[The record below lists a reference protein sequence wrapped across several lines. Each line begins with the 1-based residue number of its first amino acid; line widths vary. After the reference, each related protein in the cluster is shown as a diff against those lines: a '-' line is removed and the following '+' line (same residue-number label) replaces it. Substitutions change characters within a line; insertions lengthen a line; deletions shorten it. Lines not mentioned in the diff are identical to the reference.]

1 MIDRLQIRRLGAAA
15 RNKRAGGGGGGGV
28 GAVGSAGGGGA
39 GAVPGAAGAAGT
51 GPTTGASAAAAA
63 TAASGTSGSGGHHQ
77 HHSHHSHPSYSTSGI
92 NTPATASTSSSSGNS
107 LTPQQQQQQQQQQQH
122 PHHQS
127 HHGSHHYAHH
137 QQQHTHHHAPPHTHH
152 PHPHPHGHPHTYPHL
167 RHSQPASASQFSFNP
182 SPGSSPGNGLGLGAR
197 QDAASALNSPTTIV
211 NSGSGSGGG
220 SSVAFGMQPQQ
231 QQQSLAGGGG
241 GGSSAT
247 AAPSSGGGHN
257 NGAGMAA
264 VVAGGVGGGG
274 GGGGLNLLGGLGGMG
289 GMGGGAAAAGMGICG
304 GISSTVGSAAITGVP
319 PIGLGIATGIGNKIM
334 LGRKQSLK
342 GGEPFLADYG
352 PEESLNESAD
362 IEWVNKLWVR
372 RLMRLC
378 ALVSLTSVSLNTPK
392 TFERYPSLQFITFA
406 SDTAVTL
413 LFTAEMIAKMHI
425 RGVLH
430 GEVPYLKDHWCQFD
444 ASMVSF
450 LWISI
455 ILQIFE
461 VLEIVPKFSYLS
473 IMRAPRPLIMIRFLR
488 VFLKFSM
495 PKSRINQIFKR
506 SSQQIYNVTLFF
518 LFFMSLYGLLGVQF
532 FGELKNHCVMNNT
545 EYDKYKRPMLTIN
558 SLAIPDTF
566 CSMDPDSG
574 YQCSPGMVCMK
585 MDFLSSYVIGFN
597 GFEDIATSIFTV
609 YQAASQEGWVFI
621 MYRAIDSLPAWR
633 AAFYFSTMI
642 FFLAWLVK
650 NVFIAVITET
660 FNEIRVQFQ
669 QMWGARGH
677 IQKTAASQILSGND
691 TGWRLVTIDDNKH
704 GGLAP
709 ETCHAILRSPY
720 FRMLVMSVILANGIV
735 TATMTFKHDGRPR
748 DVFYER
754 YYYIEL
760 VFTCLLDLETLFKIY
775 CLGWRG
781 YYKHSIHKFELLL
794 AAGTTLHI
802 VPMFYPSGLTYFQVL
817 RVVRLIKASPMLE
830 GFVYKIFGPGKK
842 LGSLIIFTMCLL
854 IISSSISMQLF
865 CFLCDFTK
873 FESFPEA
880 FMSMFQI
887 LTQEAWVE
895 VMDETMIRTSKT
907 LTPLVAVYF
916 ILYHLFVTLIVLSL
930 FVAVI
935 LDNLE
940 LDEDIKKLKQ
950 LKFREQS
957 AEIKETLPFRLRIF
971 EKFPDSPQMTI
982 LHRIPNDFMLPKV
995 RESFMKHFVIELE
1008 TEDSLVENCKRPMSE
1023 CWESNVVFRKQKP
1036 VRIMNKTAKVRAA
1049 GSSLRKL
1056 AITHIINDS
1065 NNQRLMLGDSAM
1077 LPVVG
1082 TKGGGGLKSQ
1092 GTITHSK
1099 PWRVDQKKFGS
1110 RSIRRSVR
1118 SGSIKLK
1125 QTYEH
1130 LMENGDI
1137 AAAPRANSGR
1147 ARPHDLDIK
1156 LLQAKRQQA
1165 EMRRNQREEDL
1176 RENHPFFD
1184 TPLFLVPRESR
1195 FRKICQKIVH
1205 ARYDARLK
1213 DPLTGKERKVQYK
1226 SLHNFLGLVT
1236 YLDWVMIFA
1245 TTLSCISMMFETP
1258 NYRVMDHPTLQ
1269 IAEYGFVIFMSL
1281 ELALKI
1287 LADGLFFT
1295 PKAYIKDVAAALDV
1309 FIYVVSTSFL
1319 CWMPLNIPTNSAAQ
1333 LLMILRCV
1341 RPLRIF
1347 TLVPHMRKVVYEL
1360 CRGFKEILLVST
1372 LLILLMFIFA
1382 SYGVQLYGGRLARCN
1397 DPTISRREDCVGVF
1411 MRRVFVTKMK
1421 LTPGPDESY
1430 PAMLVPRVWANPR
1443 RFNFDNIGD
1452 AMLTLFEVLSFK
1464 GWLDVR
1470 DVLIKA
1476 VGPVHAVYIHIYIFL
1491 GCMIGLTLFVGVVI
1505 ANYSENKGTALL
1517 TVDQRRWCDLKK
1529 RLKIAQPLHLPPR
1542 PDGRKIRAFTYDITQ
1557 HIIFKRVIAV
1567 VVLINSM
1574 LLSIT
1579 WIKGEVHTER
1589 LVIVSA
1595 VLTFVFVV
1603 EVVMKNIAF
1612 TPRGYWQSRRNRYD
1626 LLVTVAGVIWIILQT
1641 ILRNDLSYFFGF
1653 MVVILRFFTITGKHT
1668 TLKMLM
1674 LTVGVS
1680 VCKSFFIIFGMFLL
1694 VFFYALA
1701 GTILFGTVKYGEGI
1715 GRRAN
1720 FGSPVTGVAM
1730 LFRIVTGEDWN
1741 KIMHDCM
1748 VQPPYC
1754 TLGNNYWETDC
1765 GNFTA
1770 SLIYFCTFY
1779 VIITYIVLNL
1789 LVAIIMENFS
1799 LFYSNEEDAL
1809 LSYADIRNFQNTWNI
1824 VDIHQRGVIPV
1835 RRVKFILRLLKGR
1848 LECDPQKDRLLFKY
1862 MCYELDKL
1870 HNGEDVTF
1878 HDVINMLS
1886 YRSVDIRK
1894 ALQLEELLARE
1905 EFEYLVEEEVAKMT
1919 IRTWLEGC
1927 LKKIRAQN
1935 ASKQQ
1940 NSLIAGL
1947 RATNEQPVMRPNVQ
1961 EDKAPLGAVDKSA
1974 ISTIS
1979 GAVAGACPPTSDAF
1993 SPTFSS
1999 TENEEKDGS
2008 SSALVQLPHSEAS
2021 IAGTGSSATAAATA
2035 TGASSGLGIG
2045 PPAVQSAARHVMTVG
2060 KRGYAL
2066 NRSDS
2071 TGSSA
2076 GRKFLAPT
2084 SSDPQQRS
2092 TLSDKERLHITSQ
2105 QRKKNSMTTLPHA
2118 GQLGQLAKQR
2128 GGGGGVGGEATKSSS
2143 FFAQLNSEI
2152 GQFHYPTINAAAA
2165 AAALH
2170 GYGHGHGHGHGTHG
2184 GHGGHGEH
2192 QQHHHHGGALGS
2204 PSAMMSQMIGGSGK
2218 LLPFNNQAN
2227 AVYEVHDWW
2236 QEQVL
2241 CPQTSD
2247 DEI

>member
-15 RNKRAGGGGGGGV
+15 RNKRTGGGGG
-28 GAVGSAGGGGA
+28 SFH
-39 GAVPGAAGAAGT
+39 
-51 GPTTGASAAAAA
+51 S
-63 TAASGTSGSGGHHQ
+63 ASGIT
-77 HHSHHSHPSYSTSGI
+77 
-92 NTPATASTSSSSGNS
+92 TPATASTSSSSGNS
-107 LTPQQQQQQQQQQQH
+107 LTPQQHQH
-122 PHHQS
+122 SLPS
-127 HHGSHHYAHH
+127 S
-137 QQQHTHHHAPPHTHH
+137 HH
-152 PHPHPHGHPHTYPHL
+152 PHQHSQHSHL
-167 RHSQPASASQFSFNP
+167 RSSQQHSQQQLSHFTFNP
-182 SPGSSPGNGLGLGAR
+182 SPGSSPGNGLGTR
-197 QDAASALNSPTTIV
+197 QDASSALNSPTTIV

-220 SSVAFGMQPQQ
+220 SSTAYGMHPP
-231 QQQSLAGGGG
+231 A
-241 GGSSAT
+241 GGSSIAAAPPPTATST
-247 AAPSSGGGHN
+247 AASNAHN
-257 NGAGMAA
+257 NGAGGPPCP
-264 VVAGGVGGGG
+264 V
-274 GGGGLNLLGGLGGMG
+274 GGGLNLLGGIGGL
-289 GMGGGAAAAGMGICG
+289 GGGAASAGMGICG

-378 ALVSLTSVSLNTPK
+378 ALVSLASVSLNTPK
-392 TFERYPSLQFITFA
+392 TFERHPSLQYITFV
-406 SDTAVTL
+406 SDTAVTF

-425 RGVLH
+425 RGVLN

-450 LWISI
+450 LWVSI

-545 EYDKYKRPMLTIN
+545 KYDENGLPVLTIN

-574 YQCSPGMVCMK
+574 YQCSPGMRCMK

-691 TGWRLVTIDDNKH
+691 SGWRLVTIDDNKH

-720 FRMLVMSVILANGIV
+720 FRMLVMTVILANGIV
-735 TATMTFKHDGRPR
+735 TATMAFKHDGRPR
-748 DVFYER
+748 HVFYER
-754 YYYIEL
+754 YYYIEV

-802 VPMFYPSGLTYFQVL
+802 VPMFYLSGLTYFQVL

-1008 TEDSLVENCKRPMSE
+1008 TDDPSLVENCKRPMSE

-1082 TKGGGGLKSQ
+1082 TKGGLKSQ

-1258 NYRVMDHPTLQ
+1258 NYRLMDHPTLQ

-1281 ELALKI
+1281 ELAMKI

-1319 CWMPLNIPTNSAAQ
+1319 CWMPHNIPTNSAAQ

-1397 DPTISRREDCVGVF
+1397 DPTILRREDCVGVF

-1476 VGPVHAVYIHIYIFL
+1476 VGPIHAIYIHIYIFL

-1595 VLTFVFVV
+1595 VLTFVFVI

-1641 ILRNDLSYFFGF
+1641 LLRNDLSYFFGF

-1754 TLGNNYWETDC
+1754 TLGGNYWETDC

-1947 RATNEQPVMRPNVQ
+1947 RATNEQLVMRPNVQ
-1961 EDKAPLGAVDKSA
+1961 EDKAPSGVIDKSA

-1979 GAVAGACPPTSDAF
+1979 GAVAGTCPPTSDAF

-1999 TENEEKDGS
+1999 TENDEKDAS
-2008 SSALVQLPHSEAS
+2008 SSAVVLPHTDSH
-2021 IAGTGSSATAAATA
+2021 TTAA
-2035 TGASSGLGIG
+2035 G
-2045 PPAVQSAARHVMTVG
+2045 ARHVMTVG
-2060 KRGYAL
+2060 KRAYAL

-2092 TLSDKERLHITSQ
+2092 TLSDKERLHISSQ

-2118 GQLGQLAKQR
+2118 AQLGQLGQMGKQR
-2128 GGGGGVGGEATKSSS
+2128 EVNKSSS
-2143 FFAQLNSEI
+2143 FFSQLNSEI
-2152 GQFHYPTINAAAA
+2152 GQFHYPTINATAAAA

-2170 GYGHGHGHGHGTHG
+2170 NFGDHHHH
-2184 GHGGHGEH
+2184 H
-2192 QQHHHHGGALGS
+2192 QHQHQHHHGALTS
-2204 PSAMMSQMIGGSGK
+2204 PSAMISQLIGGSGK

-2241 CPQTSD
+2241 CTQTSD
-2247 DEI
+2247 DEV

>member
-1 MIDRLQIRRLGAAA
+1 
-15 RNKRAGGGGGGGV
+15 
-28 GAVGSAGGGGA
+28 
-39 GAVPGAAGAAGT
+39 
-51 GPTTGASAAAAA
+51 
-63 TAASGTSGSGGHHQ
+63 
-77 HHSHHSHPSYSTSGI
+77 
-92 NTPATASTSSSSGNS
+92 
-107 LTPQQQQQQQQQQQH
+107 
-122 PHHQS
+122 
-127 HHGSHHYAHH
+127 
-137 QQQHTHHHAPPHTHH
+137 
-152 PHPHPHGHPHTYPHL
+152 
-167 RHSQPASASQFSFNP
+167 
-182 SPGSSPGNGLGLGAR
+182 
-197 QDAASALNSPTTIV
+197 
-211 NSGSGSGGG
+211 
-220 SSVAFGMQPQQ
+220 
-231 QQQSLAGGGG
+231 
-241 GGSSAT
+241 
-247 AAPSSGGGHN
+247 
-257 NGAGMAA
+257 
-264 VVAGGVGGGG
+264 
-274 GGGGLNLLGGLGGMG
+274 
-289 GMGGGAAAAGMGICG
+289 
-304 GISSTVGSAAITGVP
+304 
-319 PIGLGIATGIGNKIM
+319 M

-342 GGEPFLADYG
+342 GEPILADYG

-378 ALVSLTSVSLNTPK
+378 ALISLASVSCNTPK
-392 TFERYPSLQFITFA
+392 TFERYPFFQYLTFIC
-406 SDTAVTL
+406 DTTVTL
-413 LFTAEMIAKMHI
+413 LFSAEMVAKMHI
-425 RGVLH
+425 RGILK
-430 GEVPYLKDHWCQFD
+430 GEVPYFKDHWCQFD
-444 ASMVSF
+444 ASMVVF
-450 LWISI
+450 LWLSI
-455 ILQIFE
+455 TLQIFE
-461 VLEIVPKFSYLS
+461 MLGIVQRFSSLS
-473 IMRAPRPLIMIRFLR
+473 IIRAPRPLIMIRFVR

-495 PKSRINQIFKR
+495 PKKRINQIFKR

-532 FGELKNHCVMNNT
+532 FGELKNHCVLNT
-545 EYDKYKRPMLTIN
+545 TENEFLTIN

-566 CSMDPDSG
+566 CSTDPDSG
-574 YQCSPGMVCMK
+574 YQCPSGMKCLK
-585 MDFLSSYVIGFN
+585 MDFLSNYVMGFN
-597 GFEDIATSIFTV
+597 GFEDLYTSIFTV

-660 FNEIRVQFQ
+660 FNEIRVQVQFR
-669 QMWGARGH
+669 ARGQ
-677 IQKTAASQILSGND
+677 IQNSAASQMLTGDD
-691 TGWRLVTIDDNKH
+691 TCWKLITIDDSKH
-704 GGLAP
+704 GGIAP
-709 ETCHAILRSPY
+709 DLCHAILRSPY
-720 FRMLVMSVILANGIV
+720 FRMIVMTVILANGIV
-735 TATMTFKHDGRPR
+735 TASMNFKHDGRPR
-748 DVFYER
+748 QVFYEH

-760 VFTCLLDLETLFKIY
+760 AFTFFLDLETLFKIY
-775 CLGWRG
+775 CLGWRS
-781 YYKHSIHKFELLL
+781 YQKHSIHKFELLL
-794 AAGTTLHI
+794 AIGTTLH
-802 VPMFYPSGLTYFQVL
+802 VLPGLYLSGLTYFQVL

-854 IISSSISMQLF
+854 VVSSSISMQLF

-873 FESFPEA
+873 FETFPEA

-907 LTPLVAVYF
+907 LTPLVAMYF

-957 AEIKETLPFRLRIF
+957 AEIKETLPFRLRVF

-982 LHRIPNDFMLPKV
+982 LHKIPSDFTLPKV
-995 RESFMKHFVIELE
+995 RESFMKQFVIELE
-1008 TEDSLVENCKRPMSE
+1008 SDDPMAMESSKRPISE

-1036 VRIMNKTAKVRAA
+1036 VRIMNKTSKVRSV
-1049 GSSLRKL
+1049 GCSLRKS

-1077 LPVVG
+1077 LPVA
-1082 TKGGGGLKSQ
+1082 GGKSGLKPQ
-1092 GTITHSK
+1092 GTITHQK
-1099 PWRVDQKKFGS
+1099 QWRADQKKFGS

-1137 AAAPRANSGR
+1137 GAASRVTSSR
-1147 ARPHDLDIK
+1147 ARPHELDIK

-1184 TPLFLVPRESR
+1184 TPLFVVPRESR
-1195 FRKICQKIVH
+1195 FRKICQIIVH
-1205 ARYDARLK
+1205 GRYDAKLK

-1236 YLDWVMIFA
+1236 YLDWVMIFI
-1245 TTLSCISMMFETP
+1245 TTISCISMMFETP
-1258 NYRVMDHPTLQ
+1258 QFRVMENVVLQ
-1269 IAEYGFVIFMSL
+1269 VAEYAFVIFMSL
-1281 ELALKI
+1281 ELTLKI

-1295 PKAYIKDVAAALDV
+1295 PKAYIKDVASALDV
-1309 FIYVVSTSFL
+1309 FIYIVSTTFL
-1319 CWMPLNIPTNSAAQ
+1319 IWMPKSVPSNSSAQ

-1372 LLILLMFIFA
+1372 LLILLMFVFA

-1397 DPTISRREDCVGVF
+1397 DPTIIKRADCVGVF

-1421 LTPGPDESY
+1421 LQPGFNESY
-1430 PAMLVPRVWANPR
+1430 PSMLVPRVWANPR

-1452 AMLTLFEVLSFK
+1452 AMLALFEVLSFK

-1476 VGPVHAVYIHIYIFL
+1476 VGPVHAIYIHIYIFL

-1542 PDGRKIRAFTYDITQ
+1542 PDGRKFRAFVYDITQ
-1557 HIIFKRVIAV
+1557 HIIFKRCIAV
-1567 VVLINSM
+1567 VVLVNSM

-1579 WIKGEVHTER
+1579 WIKDEIHTER
-1589 LVIVSA
+1589 LVIISTL
-1595 VLTFVFVV
+1595 LTFVFVI

-1626 LLVTVAGVIWIILQT
+1626 LLVTVAGVVWIFLQT
-1641 ILRNDLSYFFGF
+1641 TLRSHLSYFIGF

-1720 FGSPVTGVAM
+1720 FGSPITGVAM

-1754 TLGNNYWETDC
+1754 TISANYWETDC

-1770 SLIYFCTFY
+1770 SLVYFCTFY

-1848 LECDPQKDRLLFKY
+1848 LECEPQKDRLLFKY

-1905 EFEYLVEEEVAKMT
+1905 EFEYIIEEEVAKQT

-1927 LKKIRAQN
+1927 LKKIRTQN

-1947 RATNEQPVMRPNVQ
+1947 RATNEALLKQDDDEKKEGSVESEPDLKEADQQRIL
-1961 EDKAPLGAVDKSA
+1961 KKSQN
-1974 ISTIS
+1974 I
-1979 GAVAGACPPTSDAF
+1979 
-1993 SPTFSS
+1993 
-1999 TENEEKDGS
+1999 
-2008 SSALVQLPHSEAS
+2008 
-2021 IAGTGSSATAAATA
+2021 
-2035 TGASSGLGIG
+2035 
-2045 PPAVQSAARHVMTVG
+2045 
-2060 KRGYAL
+2060 L

-2071 TGSSA
+2071 TGSTS

-2084 SSDPQQRS
+2084 LSDPQARNPKDTFTSNKKKGPVRPAS
-2092 TLSDKERLHITSQ
+2092 TAKPSLTHFNEVTHH
-2105 QRKKNSMTTLPHA
+2105 HA
-2118 GQLGQLAKQR
+2118 GH
-2128 GGGGGVGGEATKSSS
+2128 T
-2143 FFAQLNSEI
+2143 
-2152 GQFHYPTINAAAA
+2152 
-2165 AAALH
+2165 
-2170 GYGHGHGHGHGTHG
+2170 HGHGHEPVQATKM
-2184 GHGGHGEH
+2184 
-2192 QQHHHHGGALGS
+2192 
-2204 PSAMMSQMIGGSGK
+2204 SAVA
-2218 LLPFNNQAN
+2218 NQVTM
-2227 AVYEVHDWW
+2227 VYEVHDWW
-2236 QEQVL
+2236 SEQVI
-2241 CPQTSD
+2241 CTQSSD
-2247 DEI
+2247 EEM

>member
-1 MIDRLQIRRLGAAA
+1 
-15 RNKRAGGGGGGGV
+15 
-28 GAVGSAGGGGA
+28 
-39 GAVPGAAGAAGT
+39 
-51 GPTTGASAAAAA
+51 
-63 TAASGTSGSGGHHQ
+63 
-77 HHSHHSHPSYSTSGI
+77 
-92 NTPATASTSSSSGNS
+92 
-107 LTPQQQQQQQQQQQH
+107 
-122 PHHQS
+122 
-127 HHGSHHYAHH
+127 
-137 QQQHTHHHAPPHTHH
+137 
-152 PHPHPHGHPHTYPHL
+152 
-167 RHSQPASASQFSFNP
+167 
-182 SPGSSPGNGLGLGAR
+182 
-197 QDAASALNSPTTIV
+197 
-211 NSGSGSGGG
+211 
-220 SSVAFGMQPQQ
+220 
-231 QQQSLAGGGG
+231 
-241 GGSSAT
+241 
-247 AAPSSGGGHN
+247 
-257 NGAGMAA
+257 
-264 VVAGGVGGGG
+264 
-274 GGGGLNLLGGLGGMG
+274 
-289 GMGGGAAAAGMGICG
+289 
-304 GISSTVGSAAITGVP
+304 
-319 PIGLGIATGIGNKIM
+319 M

-342 GGEPFLADYG
+342 GEPILADYG

-378 ALVSLTSVSLNTPK
+378 ALISLASVSCNTPK
-392 TFERYPSLQFITFA
+392 TFERYPFFQYLTFIC
-406 SDTAVTL
+406 DTTVTL
-413 LFTAEMIAKMHI
+413 LFSAEMVAKMHI
-425 RGVLH
+425 RGILKKSLQ
-430 GEVPYLKDHWCQFD
+430 GEVPYFKDHWCQFD
-444 ASMVSF
+444 ASMVVF
-450 LWISI
+450 LWLSI
-455 ILQIFE
+455 TLQIFE
-461 VLEIVPKFSYLS
+461 MLGIVQKFSSLS
-473 IMRAPRPLIMIRFLR
+473 MVRAPRPLIMIRFLR

-532 FGELKNHCVMNNT
+532 FGELKNHCVLNT
-545 EYDKYKRPMLTIN
+545 TENEFLTIN

-566 CSMDPDSG
+566 CSTDPDSG
-574 YQCSPGMVCMK
+574 YQCPNGMKCLK
-585 MDFLSSYVIGFN
+585 MDFLSNYVMGFN
-597 GFEDIATSIFTV
+597 GFEDLYTSIFTV

-669 QMWGARGH
+669 FRARGQ
-677 IQKTAASQILSGND
+677 IQNSAASQVLTGDD
-691 TGWRLVTIDDNKH
+691 TCWKLITIDDSKH
-704 GGLAP
+704 GGIAP
-709 ETCHAILRSPY
+709 DLCHAILRSPY
-720 FRMLVMSVILANGIV
+720 FRMIVMTVILANGIV
-735 TATMTFKHDGRPR
+735 TASMNFKHDGRPR
-748 DVFYER
+748 QVFYEH

-760 VFTCLLDLETLFKIY
+760 AFTFFLDLETLFKIY
-775 CLGWRG
+775 CLGWRS
-781 YYKHSIHKFELLL
+781 YHKHSIHKFELLL
-794 AAGTTLHI
+794 AIGTTLHVI
-802 VPMFYPSGLTYFQVL
+802 PGLYLSGLTYFQVL

-854 IISSSISMQLF
+854 VVSSSISMQLF

-873 FESFPEA
+873 FETFPEA

-907 LTPLVAVYF
+907 LTPLVAMYF

-957 AEIKETLPFRLRIF
+957 AEIKETLPFRLRVF

-982 LHRIPNDFMLPKV
+982 LHKIPSDFTLPKV
-995 RESFMKHFVIELE
+995 RESFMKQFVIELE
-1008 TEDSLVENCKRPMSE
+1008 NDDPMAMESKRPISE
-1023 CWESNVVFRKQKP
+1023 CWESNVTFRKQKP
-1036 VRIMNKTAKVRAA
+1036 VRIMNKTSKVRSV
-1049 GSSLRKL
+1049 GCSLRKS

-1077 LPVVG
+1077 LPVAG
-1082 TKGGGGLKSQ
+1082 AKSGLKPQ
-1092 GTITHSK
+1092 GTVTHQK
-1099 PWRVDQKKFGS
+1099 QWRADQKKFGS

-1137 AAAPRANSGR
+1137 GAASRVTSSR
-1147 ARPHDLDIK
+1147 ARPHELDIK

-1184 TPLFLVPRESR
+1184 TPLFVVPRESR
-1195 FRKICQKIVH
+1195 FRKICQVIVH
-1205 ARYDARLK
+1205 GRYDARLK

-1236 YLDWVMIFA
+1236 YLDWVMIFI
-1245 TTLSCISMMFETP
+1245 TTISCISMMFETP
-1258 NYRVMDHPTLQ
+1258 QFRVMENVVLQ
-1269 IAEYGFVIFMSL
+1269 VAEYAFVIFMSL
-1281 ELALKI
+1281 ELTLKI

-1295 PKAYIKDVAAALDV
+1295 PKAYIKDVASALDV
-1309 FIYVVSTSFL
+1309 FIYIVSTTFL
-1319 CWMPLNIPTNSAAQ
+1319 IWMPKQVPSNSSAQ

-1372 LLILLMFIFA
+1372 LLILLMFVFA

-1397 DPTISRREDCVGVF
+1397 DPTITKRSDCVGVF

-1421 LTPGPDESY
+1421 LQPGFNESY
-1430 PAMLVPRVWANPR
+1430 PSMLVPRVWANPR

-1452 AMLTLFEVLSFK
+1452 AMLALFEVLSFK

-1476 VGPVHAVYIHIYIFL
+1476 VGPVHAIYIHIYIFL

-1542 PDGRKIRAFTYDITQ
+1542 PDGRKFRAFVYDITQ
-1557 HIIFKRVIAV
+1557 HIIFKRCIAV
-1567 VVLINSM
+1567 VVLVNSM

-1579 WIKGEVHTER
+1579 WIKDEIHTER
-1589 LVIVSA
+1589 LVIISTL
-1595 VLTFVFVV
+1595 LTFVFVI

-1626 LLVTVAGVIWIILQT
+1626 LLVTVAGVVWIFLQT
-1641 ILRNDLSYFFGF
+1641 TLRSHLSYFIGF

-1720 FGSPVTGVAM
+1720 FGSPITGVAM

-1754 TLGNNYWETDC
+1754 TISANYWETDC

-1770 SLIYFCTFY
+1770 SLVYFCTFY

-1789 LVAIIMENFS
+1789 LVGEYSSNQKLDSTYINIYLLSLQPAIIMENFS

-1905 EFEYLVEEEVAKMT
+1905 EFEYIIEEEVAKQT

-1927 LKKIRAQN
+1927 LKKIRTQN

-1947 RATNEQPVMRPNVQ
+1947 RATNEALQKQ
-1961 EDKAPLGAVDKSA
+1961 EPDDEKKEGSIESEPDLKE
-1974 ISTIS
+1974 
-1979 GAVAGACPPTSDAF
+1979 
-1993 SPTFSS
+1993 
-1999 TENEEKDGS
+1999 TEQQRILKKTQN
-2008 SSALVQLPHSEAS
+2008 
-2021 IAGTGSSATAAATA
+2021 I
-2035 TGASSGLGIG
+2035 
-2045 PPAVQSAARHVMTVG
+2045 
-2060 KRGYAL
+2060 L

-2071 TGSSA
+2071 TGSSS

-2084 SSDPQQRS
+2084 LSDPQARNPKDTFTSNKKKPVRPTS
-2092 TLSDKERLHITSQ
+2092 T
-2105 QRKKNSMTTLPHA
+2105 
-2118 GQLGQLAKQR
+2118 AKPSLTHFN
-2128 GGGGGVGGEATKSSS
+2128 ELTH
-2143 FFAQLNSEI
+2143 
-2152 GQFHYPTINAAAA
+2152 HYNHHT
-2165 AAALH
+2165 
-2170 GYGHGHGHGHGTHG
+2170 GHGHEQT
-2184 GHGGHGEH
+2184 
-2192 QQHHHHGGALGS
+2192 QATKT
-2204 PSAMMSQMIGGSGK
+2204 SAIASQVTMT
-2218 LLPFNNQAN
+2218 
-2227 AVYEVHDWW
+2227 YEVHDWW
-2236 QEQVL
+2236 SEQVI
-2241 CPQTSD
+2241 CTQSSD
-2247 DEI
+2247 EEM

>member
-15 RNKRAGGGGGGGV
+15 RNKRAGGGGGAGGAG
-28 GAVGSAGGGGA
+28 GAGAGGAGGGGA
-39 GAVPGAAGAAGT
+39 GAGAGAGGGGGGGAAGS
-51 GPTTGASAAAAA
+51 GASTGSVA
-63 TAASGTSGSGGHHQ
+63 TPASGTGGHHQ
-77 HHSHHSHPSYSTSGI
+77 QHHHHSLPYSTSGI

-107 LTPQQQQQQQQQQQH
+107 LTPQQQQQQQHHHQ
-122 PHHQS
+122 PHHG
-127 HHGSHHYAHH
+127 HHFGHH
-137 QQQHTHHHAPPHTHH
+137 QHSLHHPPHHH
-152 PHPHPHGHPHTYPHL
+152 PHPHPHPHSHSNPHQHPHPHL

-231 QQQSLAGGGG
+231 QQQQSLAGGGG
-241 GGSSAT
+241 GGSSTT
-247 AAPSSGGGHN
+247 AAPSSGAGHN
-257 NGAGMAA
+257 NGAGAGTGLGSA
-264 VVAGGVGGGG
+264 VGGGGGG
-274 GGGGLNLLGGLGGMG
+274 GGGGLNLLGGLGGIG

-545 EYDKYKRPMLTIN
+545 EYDHLQRPVLTIN

-691 TGWRLVTIDDNKH
+691 SGWRLVTIDDNKH

-1961 EDKAPLGAVDKSA
+1961 EDKAPLGAADKSA

-2008 SSALVQLPHSEAS
+2008 SSAMVQLPHPELPLT
-2021 IAGTGSSATAAATA
+2021 GTGSSATVATV
-2035 TGASSGLGIG
+2035 
-2045 PPAVQSAARHVMTVG
+2045 PAVQTSAARHVMAVG

-2092 TLSDKERLHITSQ
+2092 TLSDKERLHISSQ

-2128 GGGGGVGGEATKSSS
+2128 GGGGGGGGGGEASKSSS

-2170 GYGHGHGHGHGTHG
+2170 GYGHGHGQ
-2184 GHGGHGEH
+2184 H
-2192 QQHHHHGGALGS
+2192 QQHHHHGGGGGALGS

>member
-1 MIDRLQIRRLGAAA
+1 MSEQLRTRRLVAG
-15 RNKRAGGGGGGGV
+15 RNKTLSASNLEPV
-28 GAVGSAGGGGA
+28 GAGC
-39 GAVPGAAGAAGT
+39 
-51 GPTTGASAAAAA
+51 
-63 TAASGTSGSGGHHQ
+63 GSGGTTVTPNIS
-77 HHSHHSHPSYSTSGI
+77 HSASSHF
-92 NTPATASTSSSSGNS
+92 
-107 LTPQQQQQQQQQQQH
+107 LQQH
-122 PHHQS
+122 IFRNQS
-127 HHGSHHYAHH
+127 LNSTQAQYFTF
-137 QQQHTHHHAPPHTHH
+137 QHTDSTRGTH
-152 PHPHPHGHPHTYPHL
+152 PYT
-167 RHSQPASASQFSFNP
+167 SQSANN
-182 SPGSSPGNGLGLGAR
+182 SSTTGGYGFDGT
-197 QDAASALNSPTTIV
+197 SCINSPTV
-211 NSGSGSGGG
+211 LNSGSGSGSGLRMPITNMGPMLGTSATVAINNSYTVHNTSGGPVGGVGG
-220 SSVAFGMQPQQ
+220 SS
-231 QQQSLAGGGG
+231 
-241 GGSSAT
+241 
-247 AAPSSGGGHN
+247 GHN
-257 NGAGMAA
+257 NGSGVTAGQLGSASA
-264 VVAGGVGGGG
+264 TTGGSGGGVGGGG
-274 GGGGLNLLGGLGGMG
+274 NVQATTSGGLSGVGGNLGGV
-289 GMGGGAAAAGMGICG
+289 GMGICG
-304 GISSTVGSAAITGVP
+304 GISSNAAVITGVP
-319 PIGLGIATGIGNKIM
+319 PIGLGLATGIGNKM
-334 LGRKQSLK
+334 LGRRQSLK

-378 ALVSLTSVSLNTPK
+378 ALVALASVSLNTPK
-392 TFERYPSLQFITFA
+392 TFERYPPLQSITFV
-406 SDTAVTL
+406 SDIAVTL

-425 RGVLH
+425 RGVVH

-444 ASMVSF
+444 FSMVFF

-461 VLEIVPKFSYLS
+461 ILEVVPKFSSLS
-473 IMRAPRPLIMIRFLR
+473 MMRAPRPLIMIRFLR

-518 LFFMSLYGLLGVQF
+518 LFFMSLYGLMGVQF
-532 FGELKNHCVMNNT
+532 FGELKNHCVMNNS
-545 EYDKYKRPMLTIN
+545 EYDEHDRPLLTLN

-574 YQCSPGMVCMK
+574 YQCSPGMKCMK
-585 MDFLSSYVIGFN
+585 LDFLSSYVIGFN

-691 TGWRLVTIDDNKH
+691 QGWRLVTIDDSKH

-720 FRMLVMSVILANGIV
+720 FRMLVMSIILANGIV
-735 TATMTFKHDGRPR
+735 TATMTFQHDGRPR
-748 DVFYER
+748 HVFYER
-754 YYYIEL
+754 YYYIEAA
-760 VFTCLLDLETLFKIY
+760 FTFLLDLETLFKIY

-794 AAGTTLHI
+794 AAGTTIHI
-802 VPMFYPSGLTYFQVL
+802 VPYFYLSGFTYFQVL

-842 LGSLIIFTMCLL
+842 LGSLITFTVCLL

-873 FESFPEA
+873 FETFPEA

-907 LTPLVAVYF
+907 LTPLVAIYF

-971 EKFPDSPQMTI
+971 EKFPQSPQMTI
-982 LHRIPNDFMLPKV
+982 LHRIPNDFTLPKV
-995 RESFMKHFVIELE
+995 RESFMKQFVIELE
-1008 TEDSLVENCKRPMSE
+1008 TDDPSMESCKRPMSE
-1023 CWESNVVFRKQKP
+1023 YWESKMVFRKQKP
-1036 VRIMNKTAKVRAA
+1036 VRIMNKTAKVRSA

-1082 TKGGGGLKSQ
+1082 GKCGLKSQ

-1099 PWRVDQKKFGS
+1099 PWRVDQKN
-1110 RSIRRSVR
+1110 VR

-1137 AAAPRANSGR
+1137 ASAPRANSGR

-1205 ARYDARLK
+1205 GRYDARLK

-1236 YLDWVMIFA
+1236 YLDWVMIFV

-1258 NYRVMDHPTLQ
+1258 NDRVMDHPTLQ
-1269 IAEYGFVIFMSL
+1269 IAEYTFVIFMSL

-1295 PKAYIKDVAAALDV
+1295 PKAYIKDVAAVLDV
-1309 FIYVVSTSFL
+1309 FIYIVSTLFL
-1319 CWMPLNIPTNSAAQ
+1319 CWMPKQIPTNSAAQ
-1333 LLMILRCV
+1333 LLMVLRCI

-1421 LTPGPDESY
+1421 LTLGEGESY

-1470 DVLIKA
+1470 DVLIKV
-1476 VGPVHAVYIHIYIFL
+1476 VGPIQAVYIHIYIFL

-1542 PDGRKIRAFTYDITQ
+1542 PDGRKVRAFAYDVTQ
-1557 HIIFKRVIAV
+1557 HIYFKRFIAAI
-1567 VVLINSM
+1567 VLINSA

-1579 WIKGEVHTER
+1579 WIKGESITEICI
-1589 LVIVSA
+1589 LLSVT
-1595 VLTFVFVV
+1595 LTFVFVV
-1603 EVVMKNIAF
+1603 EVVMKIIAF

-1626 LLVTVAGVIWIILQT
+1626 LLVTVSGVVWIFLQT

-1754 TLGNNYWETDC
+1754 TPGKNYWETDC

-1919 IRTWLEGC
+1919 IRNWLEGC

-1935 ASKQQ
+1935 AYKQQ

-1947 RATNEQPVMRPNVQ
+1947 RATNEPMMRPSVQ
-1961 EDKAPLGAVDKSA
+1961 EDKTPTGLGDKSA
-1974 ISTIS
+1974 IATIS
-1979 GAVAGACPPTSDAF
+1979 GSVAAATCPPTSDAF

-1999 TENEEKDGS
+1999 TENEEKDLS
-2008 SSALVQLPHSEAS
+2008 TSAMASTPGAAETATVQ
-2021 IAGTGSSATAAATA
+2021 ATQRVIAAT
-2035 TGASSGLGIG
+2035 
-2045 PPAVQSAARHVMTVG
+2045 

-2092 TLSDKERLHITSQ
+2092 TLSDKERLHIANQ
-2105 QRKKNSMTTLPHA
+2105 QKKKNSMTTSTLPVVPAPVISGPGH
-2118 GQLGQLAKQR
+2118 K
-2128 GGGGGVGGEATKSSS
+2128 KNS
-2143 FFAQLNSEI
+2143 FFAADIS
-2152 GQFHYPTINAAAA
+2152 QFHYPMLN
-2165 AAALH
+2165 H
-2170 GYGHGHGHGHGTHG
+2170 FDHGHIP
-2184 GHGGHGEH
+2184 
-2192 QQHHHHGGALGS
+2192 ALGS
-2204 PSAMMSQMIGGSGK
+2204 PSGLMPHIIPGTK

-2241 CPQTSD
+2241 CTQNSD

>member
-1 MIDRLQIRRLGAAA
+1 M
-15 RNKRAGGGGGGGV
+15 
-28 GAVGSAGGGGA
+28 
-39 GAVPGAAGAAGT
+39 
-51 GPTTGASAAAAA
+51 
-63 TAASGTSGSGGHHQ
+63 
-77 HHSHHSHPSYSTSGI
+77 
-92 NTPATASTSSSSGNS
+92 
-107 LTPQQQQQQQQQQQH
+107 
-122 PHHQS
+122 
-127 HHGSHHYAHH
+127 
-137 QQQHTHHHAPPHTHH
+137 
-152 PHPHPHGHPHTYPHL
+152 
-167 RHSQPASASQFSFNP
+167 
-182 SPGSSPGNGLGLGAR
+182 
-197 QDAASALNSPTTIV
+197 
-211 NSGSGSGGG
+211 
-220 SSVAFGMQPQQ
+220 
-231 QQQSLAGGGG
+231 
-241 GGSSAT
+241 
-247 AAPSSGGGHN
+247 
-257 NGAGMAA
+257 
-264 VVAGGVGGGG
+264 
-274 GGGGLNLLGGLGGMG
+274 
-289 GMGGGAAAAGMGICG
+289 
-304 GISSTVGSAAITGVP
+304 
-319 PIGLGIATGIGNKIM
+319 M

-342 GGEPFLADYG
+342 GEPVLADYG

-372 RLMRLC
+372 RLMRSC
-378 ALVSLTSVSLNTPK
+378 ALISLASVCLNTPK
-392 TFERYPSLQFITFA
+392 TFEEIPPLQYITFVC
-406 SDTAVTL
+406 DLIVTF
-413 LFTAEMIAKMHI
+413 LFTAEMIAKMYI
-425 RGVLH
+425 RGILKR
-430 GEVPYLKDHWCQFD
+430 EKSYLKDHWCQFD
-444 ASMVSF
+444 ASMVIF
-450 LWISI
+450 LWLSV
-455 ILQIFE
+455 ILQMFE
-461 VLEIVPKFSYLS
+461 MLGFVLKFSYAS
-473 IMRAPRPLIMIRFLR
+473 IVRAPRPLIMIRFLR

-495 PKSRINQIFKR
+495 PKARINQIFKR

-532 FGELKNHCVMNNT
+532 FGELKNHCVLNT
-545 EYDKYKRPMLTIN
+545 TDPHHITIN

-566 CSMDPDSG
+566 CSTDPESG
-574 YQCSPGMVCMK
+574 YQCPEGMMCMK
-585 MDFLSSYVIGFN
+585 LELSKYIMGFN
-597 GFEDIATSIFTV
+597 GFDEFATSIFTV

-633 AAFYFSTMI
+633 AVLYFSTMI

-669 QMWGARGH
+669 QMWGVRGH
-677 IQKTAASQILSGND
+677 ISNSSASQIL
-691 TGWRLVTIDDNKH
+691 TGDDNGWKLVTLDENKH
-704 GGLAP
+704 GGLASP
-709 ETCHAILRSPY
+709 ICHAILRSPH
-720 FRMLVMSVILANGIV
+720 FRMVVMCIILANGIT
-735 TATMTFKHDGRPR
+735 TATMSFKHDEKPR
-748 DVFYER
+748 HTYYDN
-754 YYYIEL
+754 YYYAEIA
-760 VFTCLLDLETLFKIY
+760 FTIFLDLETLFKIW
-775 CLGWRG
+775 CLGFRS

-794 AAGTTLHI
+794 AIGTTIHI
-802 VPMFYPSGLTYFQVL
+802 IPVCYLSAFTYFQVL

-830 GFVYKIFGPGKK
+830 DFVYKIFGPGKK

-854 IISSSISMQLF
+854 VISSSISMQLF

-873 FESFPEA
+873 FETFPEA

-887 LTQEAWVE
+887 LTQEAWVD
-895 VMDETMIRTSKT
+895 VMDETMLRTHET
-907 LTPLVAVYF
+907 MAPFVAVYF

-971 EKFPDSPQMTI
+971 EKFPDSPQMTC
-982 LHRIPNDFMLPKV
+982 LHKVPSDFNLPKV
-995 RESFMKHFVIELE
+995 RESFMRQFVLE
-1008 TEDSLVENCKRPMSE
+1008 VEDDENEGAKKINETFDSKIIYRKQRPVKILNNPPKVR
-1023 CWESNVVFRKQKP
+1023 NVVTSLKK
-1036 VRIMNKTAKVRAA
+1036 AA
-1049 GSSLRKL
+1049 V
-1056 AITHIINDS
+1056 IYIINDS
-1065 NNQRLMLGDSAM
+1065 NNQRLLLGDSAM
-1077 LPVVG
+1077 IPVPG
-1082 TKGGGGLKSQ
+1082 KGLLKPQ
-1092 GTITHSK
+1092 GTVSSAKQLRI
-1099 PWRVDQKKFGS
+1099 DQKK
-1110 RSIRRSVR
+1110 SIRRSVR

-1137 AAAPRANSGR
+1137 GGINRVSSSR
-1147 ARPHDLDIK
+1147 SRPHDLDIK

-1165 EMRRNQREEDL
+1165 EMRRNQREDDL

-1184 TPLFLVPRESR
+1184 TPLFAVPRESK
-1195 FRKICQKIVH
+1195 FRKICQLLVY

-1236 YLDWVMIFA
+1236 YLDWVMICA

-1258 NYRVMDHPTLQ
+1258 RYRVMEIPALQ
-1269 IAEYGFVIFMSL
+1269 IAEYGFVIFMSI

-1295 PKAYIKDVAAALDV
+1295 PKAYIKDVASVLDV
-1309 FIYVVSTSFL
+1309 FIYIVSLVFL
-1319 CWMPLNIPTNSAAQ
+1319 CWMPKSVPPNSSAQ

-1397 DPTISRREDCVGVF
+1397 DPTILKRENCVGVF

-1421 LTPGPDESY
+1421 LRPGQNESY
-1430 PAMLVPRVWANPR
+1430 PSILVPRVWANPR

-1452 AMLTLFEVLSFK
+1452 AMMALFEVLSFK

-1476 VGPVHAVYIHIYIFL
+1476 LGPVHAIYIHIYIFL

-1542 PDGRKIRAFTYDITQ
+1542 PDGKKFRAYIYDITQ
-1557 HIIFKRVIAV
+1557 NIYFKRFIAV
-1567 VVLINSM
+1567 MVLINSG
-1574 LLSIT
+1574 LLYVSWRIEE
-1579 WIKGEVHTER
+1579 KHTEA
-1589 LVIVSA
+1589 LATVSTILTLIFLIEVI
-1595 VLTFVFVV
+1595 
-1603 EVVMKNIAF
+1603 MKNIAF

-1626 LLVTVAGVIWIILQT
+1626 LLVTVVGVIWIIIHCT
-1641 ILRNDLSYFFGF
+1641 MKNDLSYLIGF

-1701 GTILFGTVKYGEGI
+1701 GTIIFGTVKYGEGI

-1720 FGSPVTGVAM
+1720 FESPVTGVAM

-1748 VQPPYC
+1748 IQPPYC
-1754 TLGNNYWETDC
+1754 TPAANYWETDC
-1765 GNFTA
+1765 GNFHA

-1809 LSYADIRNFQNTWNI
+1809 LSYADIRNFQNTWNV
-1824 VDIHQRGVIPV
+1824 VDNHQKGVIPV
-1835 RRVKFILRLLKGR
+1835 KRVKFILRLLKGR
-1848 LECDPQKDRLLFKY
+1848 LETDPQKDRLLFKY
-1862 MCYELDKL
+1862 MCYELERL

-1905 EFEYLVEEEVAKMT
+1905 EFEYIIEEEVAKQT

-1927 LKKIRAQN
+1927 LKKIRAVG
-1935 ASKQQ
+1935 KQQ

-1947 RATNEQPVMRPNVQ
+1947 RATNDVAITPQDFIEVKSKETTKEREEEDEGKDVDGLRHKAKKPVV
-1961 EDKAPLGAVDKSA
+1961 
-1974 ISTIS
+1974 
-1979 GAVAGACPPTSDAF
+1979 
-1993 SPTFSS
+1993 
-1999 TENEEKDGS
+1999 
-2008 SSALVQLPHSEAS
+2008 LP
-2021 IAGTGSSATAAATA
+2021 
-2035 TGASSGLGIG
+2035 
-2045 PPAVQSAARHVMTVG
+2045 
-2060 KRGYAL
+2060 
-2066 NRSDS
+2066 RSDS
-2071 TGSSA
+2071 IGSGS
-2076 GRKFLAPT
+2076 GRKYLVP
-2084 SSDPQQRS
+2084 
-2092 TLSDKERLHITSQ
+2092 TLSDPASVRSDKDKIPPSKKRNNRPPPTVKNNLPHLTENTEQNRQ
-2105 QRKKNSMTTLPHA
+2105 QREPVNSKLSTPKISSVMLEVREWWKE
-2118 GQLGQLAKQR
+2118 QLAY
-2128 GGGGGVGGEATKSSS
+2128 SSES
-2143 FFAQLNSEI
+2143 N
-2152 GQFHYPTINAAAA
+2152 
-2165 AAALH
+2165 
-2170 GYGHGHGHGHGTHG
+2170 
-2184 GHGGHGEH
+2184 
-2192 QQHHHHGGALGS
+2192 
-2204 PSAMMSQMIGGSGK
+2204 
-2218 LLPFNNQAN
+2218 
-2227 AVYEVHDWW
+2227 
-2236 QEQVL
+2236 
-2241 CPQTSD
+2241 
-2247 DEI
+2247 DED

>member
-1 MIDRLQIRRLGAAA
+1 MSEQLRTRRLGAARSKTLSA
-15 RNKRAGGGGGGGV
+15 TNLAPIASSANHTSIATTISHSASSHFLQQHYRNLSHYSTQAQHFTFNHTDSPK
-28 GAVGSAGGGGA
+28 
-39 GAVPGAAGAAGT
+39 
-51 GPTTGASAAAAA
+51 A
-63 TAASGTSGSGGHHQ
+63 TAFSSQTYSSFQPGYGIDGTS
-77 HHSHHSHPSYSTSGI
+77 TI
-92 NTPATASTSSSSGNS
+92 
-107 LTPQQQQQQQQQQQH
+107 
-122 PHHQS
+122 
-127 HHGSHHYAHH
+127 
-137 QQQHTHHHAPPHTHH
+137 
-152 PHPHPHGHPHTYPHL
+152 
-167 RHSQPASASQFSFNP
+167 
-182 SPGSSPGNGLGLGAR
+182 
-197 QDAASALNSPTTIV
+197 NSPTV
-211 NSGSGSGGG
+211 LNSGSGSGSGSSGLRMPNMGPMLGTSATVAISSNYNAHSNTGQGVSGTAGSSHNNGSGVTAGQLGSASQANVNTTCVGAAIGGSGGLGG
-220 SSVAFGMQPQQ
+220 SS
-231 QQQSLAGGGG
+231 
-241 GGSSAT
+241 
-247 AAPSSGGGHN
+247 
-257 NGAGMAA
+257 
-264 VVAGGVGGGG
+264 GVGGGG
-274 GGGGLNLLGGLGGMG
+274 S
-289 GMGGGAAAAGMGICG
+289 GGGAGVGLSGVGMGICG
-304 GISSTVGSAAITGVP
+304 GISSAMGPSSAAITGVP
-319 PIGLGIATGIGNKIM
+319 PLGLGIATGIGNKM

-372 RLMRLC
+372 RLMRFC
-378 ALVSLTSVSLNTPK
+378 ALVALASVSSNTPK
-392 TFERYPSLQFITFA
+392 TFELYPPTQYITFV
-406 SDTAVTL
+406 SDIAVTL

-425 RGVLH
+425 RGVYH

-444 ASMVSF
+444 FSMVFF

-461 VLEIVPKFSYLS
+461 ILEIVPKFSPLS

-518 LFFMSLYGLLGVQF
+518 LFFMSLYGLMGVQF
-532 FGELKNHCVMNNT
+532 FGELKNHCVMNNS
-545 EYDKYKRPMLTIN
+545 EYDKHDRPLLSLN

-574 YQCSPGMVCMK
+574 YQCSPGMKCMK
-585 MDFLSSYVIGFN
+585 LDFLSSYVIGFN

-677 IQKTAASQILSGND
+677 ITKTAASQILSGND
-691 TGWRLVTIDDNKH
+691 QGWRLVTIDDSKH

-720 FRMLVMSVILANGIV
+720 FRMLVMSIILANGIV

-748 DVFYER
+748 HVFYEN
-754 YYYIEL
+754 YYYIEA
-760 VFTCLLDLETLFKIY
+760 VFTLLLDLETLFKIY

-794 AAGTTLHI
+794 AVGTTLHI
-802 VPMFYPSGLTYFQVL
+802 VPQFYLSPFTYFQVL

-842 LGSLIIFTMCLL
+842 LGSLITFTVCLL
-854 IISSSISMQLF
+854 IISSGISMQLF

-873 FESFPEA
+873 FETFPEA

-907 LTPLVAVYF
+907 LTPLVAIYF

-971 EKFPDSPQMTI
+971 EKFPQSPQMTI
-982 LHRIPNDFMLPKV
+982 LHRIPNDFTLPKV
-995 RESFMKHFVIELE
+995 RESFMKQFVIELE
-1008 TEDSLVENCKRPMSE
+1008 TDDPSMESCKRPMSE
-1023 CWESNVVFRKQKP
+1023 YWASNVEFRKQKP
-1036 VRIMNKTAKVRAA
+1036 VRIMNKTAKVRSA

-1082 TKGGGGLKSQ
+1082 GKGGLKSQ

-1137 AAAPRANSGR
+1137 ASAPRANSGR

-1205 ARYDARLK
+1205 GRYDARLK

-1236 YLDWVMIFA
+1236 YLDWVMIFV

-1258 NYRVMDHPTLQ
+1258 NDRVMDHPTLQ
-1269 IAEYGFVIFMSL
+1269 IAEYAFVIFMSL

-1295 PKAYIKDVAAALDV
+1295 PKAYIKDVAAVLDV

-1319 CWMPLNIPTNSAAQ
+1319 CWMPKHIPTNSGAQ
-1333 LLMILRCV
+1333 LLMVLRCI

-1397 DPTISRREDCVGVF
+1397 DPTITKREDCVGVF

-1421 LTPGPDESY
+1421 LAPRSDESY

-1476 VGPVHAVYIHIYIFL
+1476 VGPIHAIYIHIYIFL

-1542 PDGRKIRAFTYDITQ
+1542 PDGRKVRAFAYDVTQ
-1557 HIIFKRVIAV
+1557 HIYFKRFIAAI
-1567 VVLINSM
+1567 VLINSG

-1579 WIKGEVHTER
+1579 WIKGESITEICV
-1589 LVIVSA
+1589 LLSA
-1595 VLTFVFVV
+1595 TLTFVFVV
-1603 EVVMKNIAF
+1603 EVVMKIIAF

-1626 LLVTVAGVIWIILQT
+1626 LLVTVSGVVWIFLQT

-1754 TLGNNYWETDC
+1754 TPGNNYWETDC

-1835 RRVKFILRLLKGR
+1835 NRVKFILRLLKGR

-1919 IRTWLEGC
+1919 IRNWLEKC
-1927 LKKIRAQN
+1927 LKKIRSQN
-1935 ASKQQ
+1935 AYQ

-1947 RATNEQPVMRPNVQ
+1947 RATNEQPLIRPSAQ
-1961 EDKAPLGAVDKSA
+1961 EDKTPTGTAEKSA
-1974 ISTIS
+1974 IATIS
-1979 GAVAGACPPTSDAF
+1979 GTVAATCPPTSDAF

-1999 TENEEKDGS
+1999 TENEGNDVS
-2008 SSALVQLPHSEAS
+2008 TSAVAS
-2021 IAGTGSSATAAATA
+2021 TPAAPTETATTQATQRVISAT
-2035 TGASSGLGIG
+2035 
-2045 PPAVQSAARHVMTVG
+2045 

-2071 TGSSA
+2071 TGSS

-2092 TLSDKERLHITSQ
+2092 TLSDKERLYIANQ
-2105 QRKKNSMTTLPHA
+2105 QKKKNSMTSSTLPVTVTSAAIPGA
-2118 GQLGQLAKQR
+2118 GHK
-2128 GGGGGVGGEATKSSS
+2128 KNS
-2143 FFAQLNSEI
+2143 FFAGDMS
-2152 GQFHYPTINAAAA
+2152 QFHYPVINHFE
-2165 AAALH
+2165 H
-2170 GYGHGHGHGHGTHG
+2170 GNL
-2184 GHGGHGEH
+2184 
-2192 QQHHHHGGALGS
+2192 QQGLGS
-2204 PSAMMSQMIGGSGK
+2204 PSGLMPHIIPGTK
-2218 LLPFNNQAN
+2218 LLPLNNQAN

-2241 CPQTSD
+2241 CTQTSD
-2247 DEI
+2247 DDDE

>member
-1 MIDRLQIRRLGAAA
+1 
-15 RNKRAGGGGGGGV
+15 
-28 GAVGSAGGGGA
+28 
-39 GAVPGAAGAAGT
+39 
-51 GPTTGASAAAAA
+51 
-63 TAASGTSGSGGHHQ
+63 
-77 HHSHHSHPSYSTSGI
+77 
-92 NTPATASTSSSSGNS
+92 
-107 LTPQQQQQQQQQQQH
+107 
-122 PHHQS
+122 
-127 HHGSHHYAHH
+127 
-137 QQQHTHHHAPPHTHH
+137 
-152 PHPHPHGHPHTYPHL
+152 
-167 RHSQPASASQFSFNP
+167 
-182 SPGSSPGNGLGLGAR
+182 
-197 QDAASALNSPTTIV
+197 
-211 NSGSGSGGG
+211 
-220 SSVAFGMQPQQ
+220 
-231 QQQSLAGGGG
+231 
-241 GGSSAT
+241 
-247 AAPSSGGGHN
+247 
-257 NGAGMAA
+257 
-264 VVAGGVGGGG
+264 
-274 GGGGLNLLGGLGGMG
+274 
-289 GMGGGAAAAGMGICG
+289 
-304 GISSTVGSAAITGVP
+304 
-319 PIGLGIATGIGNKIM
+319 M

-342 GGEPFLADYG
+342 GEPVLADYG

-372 RLMRLC
+372 RLMRFC
-378 ALVSLTSVSLNTPK
+378 ALVSLMSVSMNTPK
-392 TFERYPSLQFITFA
+392 TFEKLPFLQYFTFSCDFIVTF
-406 SDTAVTL
+406 

-425 RGVLH
+425 RGILK

-444 ASMVSF
+444 ASMVFF
-450 LWISI
+450 LWVSV
-455 ILQIFE
+455 ILQMFE
-461 VLEIVPKFSYLS
+461 MPGVVPRFSYLS
-473 IMRAPRPLIMIRFLR
+473 ILRAPRPLIMIRFLR

-518 LFFMSLYGLLGVQF
+518 LFFMSLYSLLGVQF
-532 FGELKNHCVMNNT
+532 FGELKNHCVLNT
-545 EYDKYKRPMLTIN
+545 TLDDEVTIN
-558 SLAIPDTF
+558 SIAIPDTF
-566 CSMDPDSG
+566 CSREKGSG
-574 YQCSPGMVCMK
+574 YQCPIGMKCMK
-585 MDFLSSYVIGFN
+585 LHLSKYIMGFN
-597 GFEDIATSIFTV
+597 GFEEFTTSIFTV

-633 AAFYFSTMI
+633 AALYFSTMI

-669 QMWGARGH
+669 QMWGVRGH
-677 IQKTAASQILSGND
+677 IQNSTASQILTGDD
-691 TGWRLVTIDDNKH
+691 TGWKLVTLDDNKH
-704 GGLAP
+704 SGIAP
-709 ETCHAILRSPY
+709 ERCQQILRSAY
-720 FRMLVMSVILANGIV
+720 FRLLVMTVILANGIV
-735 TATMTFKHDGRPR
+735 TATMSFKHDGRLR
-748 DVFYER
+748 SVFYEK
-754 YYYIEL
+754 YYCIEIAFT
-760 VFTCLLDLETLFKIY
+760 VFLDLETIFKIW

-781 YYKHSIHKFELLL
+781 YFKHSIHKFELLL
-794 AAGTTLHI
+794 AIGTTLHI
-802 VPMFYPSGLTYFQVL
+802 IQALYLSGFTYFQVL
-817 RVVRLIKASPMLE
+817 RVVRLIKASPLLE

-865 CFLCDFTK
+865 CFLTGFTK
-873 FESFPEA
+873 FETFPEA

-895 VMDETMIRTSKT
+895 VMDETMIRTSQT
-907 LTPLVAVYF
+907 LTPLVAMYF

-957 AEIKETLPFRLRIF
+957 AEIKESLPFRLRVF
-971 EKFPDSPQMTI
+971 EKFPDSPQMTC
-982 LHRIPNDFMLPKV
+982 LHKVPNDFNLPKV
-995 RESFMKHFVIELE
+995 RESFMRQFVCEEQDELDGP
-1008 TEDSLVENCKRPMSE
+1008 TGKKGIGGSPWDCKI
-1023 CWESNVVFRKQKP
+1023 VYRKQRP
-1036 VRIMNKTAKVRAA
+1036 VRTLAPAPKIRQGTTDMRKAA
-1049 GSSLRKL
+1049 VT
-1056 AITHIINDS
+1056 IIINDS
-1065 NNQRLMLGDSAM
+1065 NNQRLMLGDSAL
-1077 LPVVG
+1077 LPV
-1082 TKGGGGLKSQ
+1082 GGPGGKVVGGLKSQ
-1092 GTITHSK
+1092 GTVTSAKQMRI
-1099 PWRVDQKKFGS
+1099 DQKKFGS

-1130 LMENGDI
+1130 IMENGDI
-1137 AAAPRANSGR
+1137 GAAPRVTSSR

-1176 RENHPFFD
+1176 RENHPLFD
-1184 TPLFLVPRESR
+1184 TPLLAVPRESK
-1195 FRKICQKIVH
+1195 FRKVCQGAVY

-1213 DPLTGKERKVQYK
+1213 DPLTGKERKVHYK
-1226 SLHNFLGLVT
+1226 TLHNFLGLVT
-1236 YLDWVMIFA
+1236 YLDWVMIFV
-1245 TTLSCISMMFETP
+1245 TTLSCVSMMFETP
-1258 NYRVMDHPTLQ
+1258 SYRVMENPALQ
-1269 IAEYGFVIFMSL
+1269 VAEYGFVIFMSL

-1295 PKAYIKDVAAALDV
+1295 PKAYLKDAASALDV
-1309 FIYVVSTSFL
+1309 FIYVVSLTFL
-1319 CWMPLNIPTNSAAQ
+1319 WWMPVKVPSGSLAQ
-1333 LLMILRCV
+1333 FLMVLRCV

-1397 DPTISRREDCVGVF
+1397 DPVVIKRENCVGVF
-1411 MRRVFVTKMK
+1411 IRRVFVTKMK
-1421 LTPGPDESY
+1421 LQAVGNETY
-1430 PAMLVPRVWANPR
+1430 PSMLVPRVWANPR

-1452 AMLTLFEVLSFK
+1452 AMLALFEVLSFK

-1476 VGPVHAVYIHIYIFL
+1476 LGPVHAIYIHVYIFL

-1542 PDGRKIRAFTYDITQ
+1542 PDGRRFRAAAYDITQ
-1557 HIIFKRVIAV
+1557 HIAFKRCIAIAV
-1567 VVLINSM
+1567 LLNSS
-1574 LLSIT
+1574 LLAVT
-1579 WIKGEVHTER
+1579 WIKEAPHTEW
-1589 LVIVSA
+1589 LALTSA
-1595 VLTFVFVV
+1595 LLTLVFVA
-1603 EVVMKNIAF
+1603 EVVLKNIAF

-1626 LLVTVAGVIWIILQT
+1626 LLVTVAGCMWIFIHCMLK
-1641 ILRNDLSYFFGF
+1641 NDLSYFIGF

-1701 GTILFGTVKYGEGI
+1701 GTIVFGNVKYGEGI

-1720 FGSPVTGVAM
+1720 FNTAVHGVAM

-1748 VQPPYC
+1748 VAPPYC
-1754 TLGNNYWETDC
+1754 TPRDNYWETDC

-1862 MCYELDKL
+1862 MCYELEKL

-1905 EFEYLVEEEVAKMT
+1905 EFEYIIEEEVAKQT

-1927 LKKIRAQN
+1927 LKKIRAT
-1935 ASKQQ
+1935 SKQQ
-1940 NSLIAGL
+1940 SSLMAGL
-1947 RATNEQPVMRPNVQ
+1947 RATNDIQNALEA
-1961 EDKAPLGAVDKSA
+1961 EDQAIMTSSESA
-1974 ISTIS
+1974 NKVTVENIPHPENPST
-1979 GAVAGACPPTSDAF
+1979 TS
-1993 SPTFSS
+1993 
-1999 TENEEKDGS
+1999 
-2008 SSALVQLPHSEAS
+2008 
-2021 IAGTGSSATAAATA
+2021 
-2035 TGASSGLGIG
+2035 
-2045 PPAVQSAARHVMTVG
+2045 VMTGFHTEPPLSINIRPGLRVKKPG
-2060 KRGYAL
+2060 PTVSTTTQGLSRSTNAVC
-2066 NRSDS
+2066 RSDS
-2071 TGSSA
+2071 SGSQ
-2076 GRKFLAPT
+2076 GRKFLQP
-2084 SSDPQQRS
+2084 
-2092 TLSDKERLHITSQ
+2092 TLSDPHPTTTKRPQAPSSKVAVTRTSAGSTGSGTITTNGDGYVPTGETGTVPSGNCAGVRLPPAIHEV
-2105 QRKKNSMTTLPHA
+2105 RDWWRA
-2118 GQLGQLAKQR
+2118 QLAHR
-2128 GGGGGVGGEATKSSS
+2128 
-2143 FFAQLNSEI
+2143 
-2152 GQFHYPTINAAAA
+2152 
-2165 AAALH
+2165 
-2170 GYGHGHGHGHGTHG
+2170 
-2184 GHGGHGEH
+2184 
-2192 QQHHHHGGALGS
+2192 HHMHCL
-2204 PSAMMSQMIGGSGK
+2204 
-2218 LLPFNNQAN
+2218 
-2227 AVYEVHDWW
+2227 
-2236 QEQVL
+2236 
-2241 CPQTSD
+2241 
-2247 DEI
+2247 